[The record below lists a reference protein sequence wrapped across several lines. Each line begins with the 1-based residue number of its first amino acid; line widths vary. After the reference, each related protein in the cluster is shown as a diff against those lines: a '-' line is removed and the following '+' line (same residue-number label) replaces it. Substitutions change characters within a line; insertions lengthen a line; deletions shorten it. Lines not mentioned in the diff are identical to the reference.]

1 MDSNKQKI
9 VYENKKKSGVYR
21 ITNLENGNDYVGSS
35 VNLGSRFYNYF
46 SFKYLD
52 VRTTSSLIC
61 KALIKY
67 GYSKFKLEILEY
79 CDPLD
84 VLLREQYYLDLL
96 KPKYN
101 ILTVAGSSL
110 GYKHTEEAITKF
122 KARRHTKETL
132 EKFKTRL
139 FTPEM
144 REKISISKGTKV
156 LVRDLLTNSTS
167 EFNSIRKAADGLN
180 APNSTIRYCALQN
193 KLYKDRYQISIIE

>member
-1 MDSNKQKI
+1 
-9 VYENKKKSGVYR
+9 
-21 ITNLENGNDYVGSS
+21 
-35 VNLGSRFYNYF
+35 
-46 SFKYLD
+46 

-122 KARRHTKETL
+122 KARRAH
-132 EKFKTRL
+132 
-139 FTPEM
+139 
-144 REKISISKGTKV
+144 
-156 LVRDLLTNSTS
+156 
-167 EFNSIRKAADGLN
+167 
-180 APNSTIRYCALQN
+180 
-193 KLYKDRYQISIIE
+193 